1 MTTNTEWM
9 NRIRWNNEG
18 FIPVIAQEAS
28 TNSVLMLAWM
38 NHEALTKTVESG
50 QAIYWS
56 RARNKLWAKG
66 EESGHIQKVIEIRLD
81 CDSDALLL
89 KVEQF
94 GGIACHT
101 GRHSCF
107 YNKLASEN
115 NSKEW
120 VITDPVLKTPDAI
133 YP

>member
-1 MTTNTEWM
+1 MTVNIQWM
-9 NRIRWNNEG
+9 DRLQWNNDG
-18 FIPVIAQEAS
+18 FIPVITQEAS
-28 TNSVLMLAWM
+28 TKSILMLAWM
-38 NHEALTKTVESG
+38 NREALMKTVESG

-94 GGIACHT
+94 GDIACHT

-107 YNKLASEN
+107 YNKLMSEN
-115 NSKEW
+115 DMNEW
-120 VITDPVLKTPDAI
+120 VIADPVLKAPDTI